1 MRSFLIVIAAGF
13 MVSALPAAAQ
23 SARTNAAPSAP
34 DNAASERSQG
44 NGSAGAGAAAERRIC
59 VNMELSG
66 SHMVRRVCRTQAE
79 WDARGGLDTD
89 R

>member
-13 MVSALPAAAQ
+13 VASALPASAQ
-23 SARTNAAPSAP
+23 SAQTNAAPSAP
-34 DNAASERSQG
+34 DNAASGRSQG
-44 NGSAGAGAAAERRIC
+44 NGSAGATAERRIC
-59 VNMELSG
+59 VNLELSG
-66 SHMVRRVCRTQAE
+66 SHMIRRVCRTQAE